1 MGVRLVSYK
10 SDGEGGVGD
19 AKAEGHSV
27 FSIAPQL
34 QAAFPRREVL
44 LLIPPNRPRE
54 LARLKLA
61 LFVRTK

>member
-1 MGVRLVSYK
+1 MGVRLVSDK

-34 QAAFPRREVL
+34 RYAFPLLL
-44 LLIPPNRPRE
+44 LLIRSSSY
-54 LARLKLA
+54 
-61 LFVRTK
+61 TKPSQSLP